1 MATGEGP
8 HTSEWI
14 KSNGEEE
21 TEILRLK
28 GKAENFTSLH
38 PLQSEMSQ
46 VFQFFKAPMDAKNLK
61 REDETWP
68 RQECHK

>member
-1 MATGEGP
+1 MAIGEGP

-28 GKAENFTSLH
+28 GKAKNFVSLH

-46 VFQFFKAPMDAKNLK
+46 VFKFPKAPVDAKKAQMRRRNM
-61 REDETWP
+61 T
-68 RQECHK
+68 